1 MGSESG
7 TFSVAPGGRALAASV
22 DASELGNPKTFR
34 FSVQSLDGD
43 GGTGQMDKTAAATW
57 RRAKP

>member
-1 MGSESG
+1 
-7 TFSVAPGGRALAASV
+7 VN
-22 DASELGNPKTFR
+22 ASELGNPKTFR

-43 GGTGQMDKTAAATW
+43 GGTGQVDKTAAATW